1 MSQVTPTDEL
11 SNSVS
16 KLVELNKQITEARE
30 DIKVLVQAEKSIKLQ
45 VKKLMT
51 DNGLDVINLKK
62 GKISVRKSARKT
74 GLNKTS
80 VKEGLTSYFNGNEQQ
95 AESAL
100 KAILDSLPVKES
112 TSLALTGLKDK
123 ETRIMVWNQYVYEA
137 MNGNDA
143 ENSDYDEDINIDEPL
158 HINDWELEHQDELRY
173 MWGILQQY
181 LYDAALSHRILN
193 YANYEE
199 FVEFCFYNSR

>member
-1 MSQVTPTDEL
+1 
-11 SNSVS
+11 
-16 KLVELNKQITEARE
+16 
-30 DIKVLVQAEKSIKLQ
+30 
-45 VKKLMT
+45 
-51 DNGLDVINLKK
+51 
-62 GKISVRKSARKT
+62 
-74 GLNKTS
+74 
-80 VKEGLTSYFNGNEQQ
+80 
-95 AESAL
+95 
-100 KAILDSLPVKES
+100 
-112 TSLALTGLKDK
+112 
-123 ETRIMVWNQYVYEA
+123 

-143 ENSDYDEDINIDEPL
+143 ENSDYDEEINIDEPL